1 MNRGTRINPFEIALW
16 AVSVVLTIGGVAAQ
30 TWSVSRL
37 GLGGGPSSEGF
48 VAVQVIY
55 TLGPAVVTAGLIA
68 AAVALA
74 LRAATVLAARH
85 VASLAREARVAPASE
100 ATTSAEVSETSSP
113 ANGAQQEDPL
123 PFEPQR
129 FRQRQRAV
137 DHSAFQ
143 RPAGD

>member
-16 AVSVVLTIGGVAAQ
+16 AVAAVLTIGGVAAQ

-85 VASLAREARVAPASE
+85 VASLATEARRAAASE
-100 ATTSAEVSETSSP
+100 APTSSEVSETPSP
-113 ANGAQQEDPL
+113 ASGAQQPDPL

-137 DHSAFQ
+137 DHSAFK
-143 RPAGD
+143 RPAGE